1 MRRHA
6 EQRLALLQA
15 EKLSPDDELDAIR
28 DEMTRER
35 ANALKEQEVR
45 LAAMLAELQMAKAKE
60 VGDYWPPCW
69 PSCRWLKRRR
79 WVITGRHVG

>member
-1 MRRHA
+1 MKKHA
-6 EQRLALLQA
+6 EQRLALLQG
-15 EKLSPDDELDAIR
+15 EKVSADDELDEIR

-60 VGDYWPPCW
+60 VIAVILC
-69 PSCRWLKRRR
+69 SCRNVVHAMENTIKDNVYLM
-79 WVITGRHVG
+79 

>member
-1 MRRHA
+1 MKKHA
-6 EQRLALLQA
+6 EQRLALLQG
-15 EKLSPDDELDAIR
+15 EKVSADDELDEIR

-60 VGDYWPPCW
+60 VSAVILCT
-69 PSCRWLKRRR
+69 CRNAVHAMENTIKDMS
-79 WVITGRHVG
+79 T

>member
-1 MRRHA
+1 MKKHA
-6 EQRLALLQA
+6 EQRLALLQG
-15 EKLSPDDELDAIR
+15 EKVSADDELDEIR

-60 VGDYWPPCW
+60 VSAAFSIRICGII
-69 PSCRWLKRRR
+69 SF
-79 WVITGRHVG
+79 V